1 MDTKTRVIRA
11 WALVGATAVACALF
25 AGNVAADDHDVT
37 VAIRVNA
44 HGLDLNQSAD
54 AQTLYTRLQQAAWVA
69 CTRGDRVDLV
79 PLENPTACYQKAL
92 GNAVRSV
99 NAPML
104 TQLYLET
111 HTMREAAA
119 HGIAVP
125 AQIAAK

>member
-1 MDTKTRVIRA
+1 MDTKRKAIHA
-11 WALVGATAVACALF
+11 WALLGATAAACALF
-25 AGNVAADDHDVT
+25 AGNVAADNHDVT
-37 VAIRVNA
+37 VAIHVNS
-44 HGLDLNQSAD
+44 HGLDLNQPAD

-79 PLENPTACYQKAL
+79 PPENPTACYQKAL
-92 GNAVRSV
+92 GSAVRSV